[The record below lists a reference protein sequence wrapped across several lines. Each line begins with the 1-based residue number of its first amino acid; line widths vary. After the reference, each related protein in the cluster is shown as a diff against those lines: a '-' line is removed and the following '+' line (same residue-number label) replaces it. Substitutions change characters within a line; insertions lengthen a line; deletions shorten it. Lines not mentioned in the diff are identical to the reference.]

1 MLAGPR
7 DFVESRVVMA
17 SGKRILLV
25 DDDAHLRAAL
35 TEQLAED
42 FLTVEAATAA
52 EGQALALSQAFDA
65 ILLDVGLPDQDGRA
79 LCRVLRVAGIACPI
93 LMLTGATEE
102 HDMISGLDAGAS
114 DYVITPFRIGE
125 LMARLR
131 AQLRQHAAAEDAE
144 YAIGAFRFQPARKL
158 LVAAETGARIRLTD
172 KETAILR
179 HLHRAVGQVVPRDA
193 LLGAIWGYNSEVNTH
208 TLETHIYRLR
218 QKIEADSA
226 NATLLVTAP
235 GGYRLVR

>member
-114 DYVITPFRIGE
+114 DYVIKPFRIGE

>member
-114 DYVITPFRIGE
+114 DYVIKPFRIGE

-226 NATLLVTAP
+226 NATLLVTVP

>member
-1 MLAGPR
+1 
-7 DFVESRVVMA
+7 MA

-114 DYVITPFRIGE
+114 DYVIKPFRIGE

-208 TLETHIYRLR
+208 TLETHIYRQR

>member
-1 MLAGPR
+1 MLAGLR
-7 DFVESRVVMA
+7 DFVESLVVMA
-17 SGKRILLV
+17 SSKRILLV

-35 TEQLAED
+35 TEQLSED
-42 FLTVEAATAA
+42 FVPVEAATAA
-52 EGQALALSQAFDA
+52 EGRALALSQTFDA
-65 ILLDVGLPDQDGRA
+65 ILLDVGLPDLDGRE
-79 LCRVLRVAGIACPI
+79 LCRALREAGIACPI

-102 HDMISGLDAGAS
+102 QDMISGLDAGAS
-114 DYVITPFRIGE
+114 DYVTKPFRLGE

-144 YAIGAFRFQPARKL
+144 YAIGAFRFQPARKR
-158 LVAAETGARIRLTD
+158 LVANATGARIRLTD

-179 HLHRAVGQVVPRDA
+179 HLHRAAGEVVPRDA

-218 QKIEADSA
+218 QKIEADAA

-235 GGYRLVR
+235 GGYRLAR

>member
-1 MLAGPR
+1 
-7 DFVESRVVMA
+7 MA

-114 DYVITPFRIGE
+114 DYVIKPFRIGE

-131 AQLRQHAAAEDAE
+131 AQLRKRAGLEEAEIR
-144 YAIGAFRFQPARKL
+144 IGPHVFQPARRL
-158 LVAAETGARIRLTD
+158 LIDARSGVRVRLTD

-179 HLHRAVGQVVPRDA
+179 LLHRAGGAVVSREA
-193 LLGAIWGYNSEVNTH
+193 LLGSIWGYNADVNTH
-208 TLETHIYRLR
+208 TLETHVYRLR
-218 QKIEADSA
+218 QKLEGD
-226 NATLLVTAP
+226 ATAATMLLTAP
-235 GGYRLVR
+235 GGYRLATGGG

>member
-7 DFVESRVVMA
+7 HFVESRVVMA

-114 DYVITPFRIGE
+114 DYVIKPFRIGE

>member
-114 DYVITPFRIGE
+114 DYVIKPFRIGE

-144 YAIGAFRFQPARKL
+144 YAIGAFRFQPARKR
-158 LVAAETGARIRLTD
+158 LVATTTGARIRLTD

>member
-1 MLAGPR
+1 M
-7 DFVESRVVMA
+7 
-17 SGKRILLV
+17 ILLV

-114 DYVITPFRIGE
+114 DYVIKPFRIGE

>member
-1 MLAGPR
+1 
-7 DFVESRVVMA
+7 MA

-114 DYVITPFRIGE
+114 DYVIKPFRIGE

>member
-7 DFVESRVVMA
+7 DFVESRDVMA

-42 FLTVEAATAA
+42 FVPVEAATAA
-52 EGQALALSQAFDA
+52 EGRALALSETFDA
-65 ILLDVGLPDQDGRA
+65 ILMDVGLPDQDGRA
-79 LCRVLRVAGIACPI
+79 LCRALRGAGIACPI

-102 HDMISGLDAGAS
+102 HDMISGLDAGAN
-114 DYVITPFRIGE
+114 DYVVKPFRFGE

-131 AQLRQHAAAEDAE
+131 AQLRQHRIANDAE
-144 YAIGAFRFQPARKL
+144 LTVGPFRFLPARRQ
-158 LVAAETGARIRLTD
+158 LVGPDTGLAIRLTD
-172 KETAILR
+172 KEAAILR
-179 HLHRAVGQVVPRDA
+179 ALHRAKGGIVARET
-193 LLGAIWGYNSEVNTH
+193 LLDGIWGYGQTVDTH

-218 QKIEADSA
+218 RKLDTIAGCGA
-226 NATLLVTAP
+226 LVETAG
-235 GGYRLVR
+235 GGYRLAR

>member
-1 MLAGPR
+1 
-7 DFVESRVVMA
+7 MA

-35 TEQLAED
+35 TEHLAEE
-42 FLTVEAATAA
+42 FLPVEAASAA
-52 EGQALALSQAFDA
+52 EGRALAMAGPFDA
-65 ILLDVGLPDQDGRA
+65 ILLDVGLPDLDGRE
-79 LCRVLRVAGIACPI
+79 LCRELRAGGITCPI

-102 HDMISGLDAGAS
+102 DDMISGLDAGAS
-114 DYVITPFRIGE
+114 DYVTKPFRIGE

-144 YAIGAFRFQPARKL
+144 YAIGAFRFQPARKR
-158 LVAAETGARIRLTD
+158 LVGVATGDRVKLTD

-179 HLHRAVGQVVPRDA
+179 YLYRAAGQTVPRDT
-193 LLGAIWGYNSEVNTH
+193 LLGEIWGYNSEVNTH

-218 QKIEADSA
+218 QKIEADAA

>member
-1 MLAGPR
+1 
-7 DFVESRVVMA
+7 MA
-17 SGKRILLV
+17 SGRRILLV

-35 TEQLAED
+35 TEQLSED
-42 FLTVEAATAA
+42 FVAVEAATAA
-52 EGQALALSQAFDA
+52 QGQALAMVEPFDA
-65 ILLDVGLPDQDGRA
+65 ILLDVGLPDLDGRE
-79 LCRVLRVAGIACPI
+79 LCRMLRAAGISSPI

-102 HDMISGLDAGAS
+102 DDMISGLDAGAS
-114 DYVITPFRIGE
+114 DYVTKPFRIGE

-131 AQLRQHAAAEDAE
+131 AQLRQHAAAGDAE
-144 YAIGAFRFQPARKL
+144 YAIGAFRFQPARKR
-158 LVAAETGARIRLTD
+158 LVAVATGERIRLTD

-179 HLHRAVGQVVPRDA
+179 YLHRAEGQVVARDA

-218 QKIEADSA
+218 QKIEADA
-226 NATLLVTAP
+226 GNAALLVTAP

>member
-1 MLAGPR
+1 MLAGLR

-17 SGKRILLV
+17 SSKRILLV

-35 TEQLAED
+35 TEQLSED
-42 FLTVEAATAA
+42 FVPVEAATAA
-52 EGQALALSQAFDA
+52 EGRALALSETFDA
-65 ILLDVGLPDQDGRA
+65 ILLDVGLPDQDGRE
-79 LCRVLRVAGIACPI
+79 LCRALRAAGIACPI

-114 DYVITPFRIGE
+114 DYVTKPFRLGE

-144 YAIGAFRFQPARKL
+144 YAIGAFRFQPARKR
-158 LVAAETGARIRLTD
+158 LVANATGARIRLTD

-179 HLHRAVGQVVPRDA
+179 HLHRAAGEVVPRDA

-218 QKIEADSA
+218 QKIEADAA

-235 GGYRLVR
+235 GGYRLAR

>member
-114 DYVITPFRIGE
+114 DYVIKPFRIGE

-235 GGYRLVR
+235 GGSRLVR

>member
-1 MLAGPR
+1 MLAGLR
-7 DFVESRVVMA
+7 DFVESRTGMA
-17 SGKRILLV
+17 TGKRILLV

-35 TEQLAED
+35 TEQLSED
-42 FLTVEAATAA
+42 FVPVEAATAA
-52 EGQALALSQAFDA
+52 EGRALALAEGFDA
-65 ILLDVGLPDQDGRA
+65 ILLDVGLPDQDGRE
-79 LCRVLRVAGIACPI
+79 LCRALREAGIACPI

-114 DYVITPFRIGE
+114 DYVIKPFRIGE

>member
-25 DDDAHLRAAL
+25 DDDTHLRAAL

-114 DYVITPFRIGE
+114 DYVIKPFRIGE

>member
-1 MLAGPR
+1 
-7 DFVESRVVMA
+7 MA

-114 DYVITPFRIGE
+114 DYVIKPFRIGE

-172 KETAILR
+172 KEAAILR

-218 QKIEADSA
+218 QKIEPNPAEA
-226 NATLLVTAP
+226 RILLTDA
-235 GGYRLVR
+235 GGYRLEAGRGP

>member
-1 MLAGPR
+1 
-7 DFVESRVVMA
+7 MA

-79 LCRVLRVAGIACPI
+79 LCRALRVAGIACPI

-102 HDMISGLDAGAS
+102 HDMISGLDAGARDRKS
-114 DYVITPFRIGE
+114 T
-125 LMARLR
+125 RLNSS
-131 AQLRQHAAAEDAE
+131 
-144 YAIGAFRFQPARKL
+144 
-158 LVAAETGARIRLTD
+158 
-172 KETAILR
+172 
-179 HLHRAVGQVVPRDA
+179 HR
-193 LLGAIWGYNSEVNTH
+193 
-208 TLETHIYRLR
+208 
-218 QKIEADSA
+218 
-226 NATLLVTAP
+226 
-235 GGYRLVR
+235 

>member
-1 MLAGPR
+1 MLAGLR
-7 DFVESRVVMA
+7 DFVESRTGMA
-17 SGKRILLV
+17 TGKRILLV

-114 DYVITPFRIGE
+114 DYVIKPFRIGE

>member
-1 MLAGPR
+1 
-7 DFVESRVVMA
+7 MA

-79 LCRVLRVAGIACPI
+79 LCSALRVAGIACPI

-114 DYVITPFRIGE
+114 DYVIKPFRIGE

-144 YAIGAFRFQPARKL
+144 YAIGAFRFQPARKR

-193 LLGAIWGYNSEVNTH
+193 LLGEIWGYNSEVNTH

>member
-1 MLAGPR
+1 
-7 DFVESRVVMA
+7 
-17 SGKRILLV
+17 
-25 DDDAHLRAAL
+25 
-35 TEQLAED
+35 
-42 FLTVEAATAA
+42 
-52 EGQALALSQAFDA
+52 DA
-65 ILLDVGLPDQDGRA
+65 ILLDGGLPDQDGRA
-79 LCRVLRVAGIACPI
+79 LCRALRVAGIACPI

-114 DYVITPFRIGE
+114 DYVTKPFRIGE

-144 YAIGAFRFQPARKL
+144 YAIGAFRFQPARKR

-179 HLHRAVGQVVPRDA
+179 HLHRAVGQVVTRDA

-218 QKIEADSA
+218 QKIEADAA

>member
-1 MLAGPR
+1 MLAGLR
-7 DFVESRVVMA
+7 DFVESRTGMA
-17 SGKRILLV
+17 TGKRILLV

-35 TEQLAED
+35 TEQLSED
-42 FLTVEAATAA
+42 FVPVEAATAA
-52 EGQALALSQAFDA
+52 EGRALALAEGFDA
-65 ILLDVGLPDQDGRA
+65 ILLDVGLPDQDGRE
-79 LCRVLRVAGIACPI
+79 LCRALREAGIACPI

-114 DYVITPFRIGE
+114 DYVTKPFRIGE

-131 AQLRQHAAAEDAE
+131 AQLRQHAVAEDAE
-144 YAIGAFRFQPARKL
+144 YAIGAFRFQPARKR
-158 LVAAETGARIRLTD
+158 LVATATGARIRLTD
-172 KETAILR
+172 KEAAILR
-179 HLHRAVGQVVPRDA
+179 HLYRAGGEVVPRDA

-218 QKIEADSA
+218 QKIEADAA

>member
-1 MLAGPR
+1 
-7 DFVESRVVMA
+7 MA

-35 TEQLAED
+35 TEQLSED
-42 FLTVEAATAA
+42 FVPVEAATAA

-114 DYVITPFRIGE
+114 DYVTKPFRIGE

>member
-1 MLAGPR
+1 
-7 DFVESRVVMA
+7 MA

-79 LCRVLRVAGIACPI
+79 LCRALRVAGIACPI

-114 DYVITPFRIGE
+114 DYVTKPFRIGE

-144 YAIGAFRFQPARKL
+144 YAIGAFRFQPARKR

-179 HLHRAVGQVVPRDA
+179 HLHRAVGQVVTRDA

>member
-65 ILLDVGLPDQDGRA
+65 I
-79 LCRVLRVAGIACPI
+79 
-93 LMLTGATEE
+93 
-102 HDMISGLDAGAS
+102 
-114 DYVITPFRIGE
+114 
-125 LMARLR
+125 
-131 AQLRQHAAAEDAE
+131 
-144 YAIGAFRFQPARKL
+144 
-158 LVAAETGARIRLTD
+158 
-172 KETAILR
+172 
-179 HLHRAVGQVVPRDA
+179 
-193 LLGAIWGYNSEVNTH
+193 
-208 TLETHIYRLR
+208 
-218 QKIEADSA
+218 
-226 NATLLVTAP
+226 
-235 GGYRLVR
+235 